1 MYSAVKLDKNTQ
13 NIFIAIFVDISKETR
28 YNETMRNLYYKHKVE
43 NLLNISKI
51 VTVHYF
57 EFDPSF
63 QSRGESH
70 DFWELVYAVKSPVIC
85 TANGNVIT
93 LEEGEVL
100 FHKPNEHHTLAADGE
115 HAPNVFIISFECK
128 SEAIRFFENKH
139 LRLDR
144 DLIKY
149 IYTIIEESKNT
160 FDLPVSSPDVR
171 KMPLSKTDSLGGL
184 QLIKNLTEIL
194 LIHLM
199 RHETGKVDTAAQFL
213 LKEDYEEH
221 ITREIIAYLKANV
234 YRTISIDDIARTLSY
249 TKSYLFRQFKKST
262 GDTIMSYFLKLKIDV
277 AKKLLREGRTSVS
290 DIAAML
296 AFDSPNYFS
305 KAFKKVTG
313 RTPMQYKAVHA
324 K

>member
-1 MYSAVKLDKNTQ
+1 
-13 NIFIAIFVDISKETR
+13 
-28 YNETMRNLYYKHKVE
+28 MRNVYYKHKVE
-43 NLLNISKI
+43 NLINISKI

-57 EFDPSF
+57 EFEPSF
-63 QSRGESH
+63 KNLGESH
-70 DFWELVYAVKSPVIC
+70 DFWELVYAVKNSISC
-85 TANGNVIT
+85 TANGEKIT

-100 FHKPNEHHTLAADGE
+100 FHKPNEYHAHAADGV
-115 HAPNVFIISFECK
+115 HAPDVFILSFECK

-144 DLIKY
+144 DLLKY
-149 IYTIIEESKNT
+149 VYMIIEESRNT
-160 FDLPVSSPDVR
+160 FDLPVSDPTVR
-171 KMPLSKTDSLGGL
+171 KMPLAKAPPLGGL

-194 LIHLM
+194 LISLM
-199 RHETGKVDTAAQFL
+199 RKETGKINTGAQFL

-234 YRTISIDDIARTLSY
+234 YKTVTIDDIAKTLSY

-262 GDTIMSYFLKLKIDV
+262 GDTIMSYFLKLKIDA

-313 RTPMQYKAVHA
+313 RTPMQYKTIHS
-324 K
+324 KN